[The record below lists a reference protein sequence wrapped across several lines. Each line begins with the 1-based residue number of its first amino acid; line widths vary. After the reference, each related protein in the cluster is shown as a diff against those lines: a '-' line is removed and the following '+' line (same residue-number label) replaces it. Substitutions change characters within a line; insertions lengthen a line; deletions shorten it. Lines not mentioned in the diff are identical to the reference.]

1 MSAKDKILTAYE
13 TILINQGEKS
23 ATMDAVAKAAGV
35 SKGGLLYH
43 FPSKEAMATGLIKR
57 FTALS
62 EEDLTLMKE
71 APEGPAAYY
80 SKVSIY
86 EDNAFDRALVAV
98 SRLAQESNAAASL
111 ALRESQEKV
120 TQLITAEVG
129 DADTARAIVLLADG
143 MYYNAA
149 FMGTTQTNESSK
161 EGDLRILHKAVQALK
176 AGVKPASAP
185 ER

>member
-13 TILINQGEKS
+13 TTLIKQGEKS

-43 FPSKEAMATGLIKR
+43 FPSKEAMAAGLIER

-62 EEDLTLMKE
+62 EEDLALMKAAE
-71 APEGPAAYY
+71 EGPSAYY
-80 SKVSIY
+80 ISVSDY

-98 SRLAQESNAAASL
+98 SRLAQESNAAASA
-111 ALRESQEKV
+111 ALKESQNKV
-120 TQLITAEVG
+120 TALIEDEVG
-129 DADTARAIVLLADG
+129 DADTARAIVLLSDG

-149 FMGTTQTNESSK
+149 FFGASSGQDGAATA
-161 EGDLRILHKAVQALK
+161 ENDRRILLAAVEKLR
-176 AGVKPASAP
+176 S
-185 ER
+185 